1 MVFCTIIVS
10 VAIYHKAIPFLL
22 YERLRERNATRS
34 LLPRSRSVPQG
45 SGTVSFANAELFGIL
60 KLIMQGQK

>member
-34 LLPRSRSVPQG
+34 LLPRS
-45 SGTVSFANAELFGIL
+45 GTVSFANAELFGLL